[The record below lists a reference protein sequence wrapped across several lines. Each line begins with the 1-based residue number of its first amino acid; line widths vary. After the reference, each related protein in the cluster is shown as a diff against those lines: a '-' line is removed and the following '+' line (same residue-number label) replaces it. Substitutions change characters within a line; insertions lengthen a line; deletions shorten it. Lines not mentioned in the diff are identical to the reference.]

1 MNKNYLCNEESV
13 SGYPQDATGQ
23 TVYAPGEMVIKYT
36 GTEKDVAVP
45 EGIKAIGDDA
55 FSDCETIVTVSLPSS
70 LVWIGHQA
78 FSKCPNLKEIT
89 IEEGLEASPCIA
101 SHSTCFV
108 HQTVRK

>member
-78 FSKCPNLKEIT
+78 FSKCPNLK
-89 IEEGLEASPCIA
+89 
-101 SHSTCFV
+101 
-108 HQTVRK
+108 